1 MYLMKTAE
9 LLYKIRETCT
19 AIELLFPA
27 SKLWSD
33 FLHKIKLKEFHGLAN
48 QAHNELV
55 AVRGCM
61 SKQGTPF
68 AWDYN
73 AFKSRVEIHRN
84 FDDPMRNCSAC
95 RSSVRMIPTA
105 KNILMKKF
113 GFKSHKNAVLLA
125 VD

>member
-19 AIELLFPA
+19 AIELLFPG
-27 SKLWSD
+27 KWWSD
-33 FLHKIKLKEFHGLAN
+33 FLHRIKLKEFHGLAN

-55 AVRGCM
+55 AVRGCV

-73 AFKSRVEIHRN
+73 AFMSPTQYHRN
-84 FDDPMRNCSAC
+84 FADPMRTCSQC
-95 RSSVRMIPTA
+95 RSSVRMIPTL
-105 KNILMKKF
+105 KNILMKKL

>member
-1 MYLMKTAE
+1 MYLMKLAE
-9 LLYKIRETCT
+9 LLHKVRSTCT
-19 AIELLFPA
+19 AIELLFPGRWWI
-27 SKLWSD
+27 K
-33 FLHKIKLKEFHGLAN
+33 FLTKIGLIDFHGLAN

-55 AVRGCM
+55 SVRGCM

-73 AFKSRVEIHRN
+73 AFKSPDEMHRL
-84 FDDPMRNCSAC
+84 FQDPMKSCLKC
-95 RSSVRMIPTA
+95 RTSVRMIPTL
-105 KNILMKKF
+105 KNILMKRL

>member
-1 MYLMKTAE
+1 MNLMKTAE
-9 LLYKIRETCT
+9 LLFKIRETCT
-19 AIELLFPA
+19 AIELLFP
-27 SKLWSD
+27 SKRWIN
-33 FLHKIKLKEFHGLAN
+33 FLTKIGLIEFHGLAN
-48 QAHNELV
+48 QAHNELC

-84 FDDPMRNCSAC
+84 FEDPMRSCMSC
-95 RSSVRMIPTA
+95 RNSVRMIPTA
-105 KNILMKKF
+105 KNLILKKL
-113 GFKSHKNAVLLA
+113 GFRKYRNAVLLA

>member
-1 MYLMKTAE
+1 MQLMKLAE
-9 LLYKIRETCT
+9 TLHKVRSTCT
-19 AIELLFPA
+19 AIELLFPG
-27 SKLWSD
+27 KWWIN
-33 FLHKIKLKEFHGLAN
+33 FLTKIGLIQFHGLAN

-55 AVRGCM
+55 SVRGCM

-73 AFKSRVEIHRN
+73 AFMSKVQYHRN
-84 FDDPMRNCSAC
+84 FADPLRSCYECRNA
-95 RSSVRMIPTA
+95 VRMIPTL
-105 KNILMKKF
+105 KNILMKKL